1 MTPPSELIRP
11 PSKAAVIFLRWTT
24 GKQNGRRLS
33 SVMAGVACLDPAK
46 GWLQQPNPTPDQK
59 LTLLPPP
66 QIRPRHEY
74 DGLEWTTGRRP
85 EPVKP
90 LGTRRYGRHFGKDNS
105 ICCLQRRCRH

>member
-11 PSKAAVIFLRWTT
+11 PSKAAVIFLRRTA

-74 DGLEWTTGRRP
+74 DGLDLRGPRRINQFRAMRARSGPQEAGRPPRQATRRP
-85 EPVKP
+85 RA
-90 LGTRRYGRHFGKDNS
+90 G
-105 ICCLQRRCRH
+105 

>member
-11 PSKAAVIFLRWTT
+11 ASKAAVIFLRWTT

-74 DGLEWTTGRRP
+74 DGLDRLPGSRGSYSALPHRP
-85 EPVKP
+85 VS
-90 LGTRRYGRHFGKDNS
+90 DNPS
-105 ICCLQRRCRH
+105 SRSVIPS